1 MNLSKSN
8 KHAQVTRRQ
17 FLTRAAAVASL
28 PMIVP
33 GAVLGLNGAQSPN
46 SRIRFGGFGV
56 GNRARAIIPNFL
68 SLPDIQFVAVS
79 DCREDRLKSGK
90 EFVDA
95 HYRNKDCRAYSDFRE
110 MLNSNDVDAV
120 LIATGNRWHGLGS
133 IWAAKSGK
141 DIYSEKPI
149 TLTIREGRMLV
160 DTCRRYGTIYQAG
173 TQRRATASYQFARDM
188 VRQGKI
194 GKVHTVEM
202 QVWEGPAIKHEKPTD
217 VPKGWNYDMWLGQTP
232 MKPFIPGRVNAWQ
245 YFWDTAEGMITDM
258 GCHYTDQMQW
268 TLGTDDT
275 GPVEF
280 EASGKL
286 PDPAEFMSDTP
297 ITGVAKCKYANG
309 VTGIIYQRGGFTD
322 RYIRYIGDEG
332 WIQVDDETDAVT
344 AEPKSILEQRKKG
357 GVSWDNASDH
367 IKNLVDSIRSRKPTQ
382 CNPEVAH
389 RAISICQAMN
399 LSLRVGRKL
408 RWDPVQEKFDVE
420 EANRMLWREPRAPWK
435 A

>member
-1 MNLSKSN
+1 MKSPLTAN
-8 KHAQVTRRQ
+8 PTPVSRRQ

-33 GAVLGLNGAQSPN
+33 GAVLGLNGAQPPN
-46 SRIRFGGFGV
+46 SRIRFGGYGI

-68 SLPDIQFVAVS
+68 SQPDIQFVAVS

-90 EFVDA
+90 EFIDA
-95 HYRNKDCRAYSDFRE
+95 HYRNKDCKAYADFRE
-110 MLNSNDVDAV
+110 LLNSKDVDAV

-160 DTCRRYGTIYQAG
+160 DTCRRFGAIYQAG

-188 VRQGKI
+188 VRAGKI
-194 GKVHTVEM
+194 GKLHTVEM
-202 QVWEGPAIKHEKPTD
+202 QVWTGPAIPHDKPTD
-217 VPKGWNYDMWLGQTP
+217 IPKGWNYDMWLGQAP
-232 MKPFIPGRVNAWQ
+232 MKPFIPGRVNNWQ

-280 EASGKL
+280 ETTGVL
-286 PDPAEFMSDTP
+286 PDPAKFMSDTP
-297 ITGVAKCKYANG
+297 LTGVAKCKYANG
-309 VTGIIYQRGGFTD
+309 VTGIIYQRAGFKD

-332 WIQVDDETDAVT
+332 WIQVDDETDIVT
-344 AEPKSILEQRKKG
+344 AEPKSILEGQKKG
-357 GVSWDNASDH
+357 GASWDNASDH
-367 IKNLVDSIRSRKPTQ
+367 IRDLVNSIRSRKPTQ

-389 RAISICQAMN
+389 RAMTICQAMN
-399 LSLRVGRKL
+399 ISLRLGRKL
-408 RWDPVQEKFDVE
+408 KWDPATEKFDLD